1 MPFDGTYFPATTPYD
16 TGLFPLWSRQGYR
29 LWYQTRLRGKK
40 AAAPTMLRA
49 PTPAERGLAVADLLR
64 DAKDMV
70 ADPKDWTRR
79 TYRSFGGQRCAVG
92 ALRAAAKRLE
102 RSDNCLVGACDAD
115 RRRPLARVYQCRDYE
130 RPLIACSG
138 DGGVRPGDPH
148 GRARRLFSL
157 KPGGFRPRRPRGT
170 IARAQPEAWSKPRH
184 TRLLS

>member
-92 ALRAAAKRLE
+92 ALRAAAKRL
-102 RSDNCLVGACDAD
+102 N
-115 RRRPLARVYQCRDYE
+115 
-130 RPLIACSG
+130 
-138 DGGVRPGDPH
+138 DP
-148 GRARRLFSL
+148 
-157 KPGGFRPRRPRGT
+157 T
-170 IARAQPEAWSKPRH
+170 IAWSAHAMLIDVARSRGFTNVETMNDRSSH
-184 TRLLS
+184 AAVMAAFDQAIRTAERGAFSR

>member
-40 AAAPTMLRA
+40 AAVPTMLRA

-92 ALRAAAKRLE
+92 ALRAAAKRL
-102 RSDNCLVGACDAD
+102 N
-115 RRRPLARVYQCRDYE
+115 
-130 RPLIACSG
+130 
-138 DGGVRPGDPH
+138 DP
-148 GRARRLFSL
+148 
-157 KPGGFRPRRPRGT
+157 T
-170 IARAQPEAWSKPRH
+170 IAWSAHAMLIDVARSRGFTNVETMNDRSSH
-184 TRLLS
+184 AAVMAAFDQAIRTAERGAFSR